1 MLSMLMRMG
10 RSQGWLLMIR
20 NDDIRIIC
28 HSEFIEAELAHEGSE
43 IPSPPQS
50 NSRWVGV
57 YHTVKGPAVE
67 IEGLVNFPTLKLVVE
82 DGLQRN

>member
-28 HSEFIEAELAHEGSE
+28 HSEFIEAELVHEGSDT
-43 IPSPPQS
+43 IPATEEQL
-50 NSRWVGV
+50 VGV
-57 YHTVKGPAVE
+57 YHTVKRSG
-67 IEGLVNFPTLKLVVE
+67 
-82 DGLQRN
+82 R